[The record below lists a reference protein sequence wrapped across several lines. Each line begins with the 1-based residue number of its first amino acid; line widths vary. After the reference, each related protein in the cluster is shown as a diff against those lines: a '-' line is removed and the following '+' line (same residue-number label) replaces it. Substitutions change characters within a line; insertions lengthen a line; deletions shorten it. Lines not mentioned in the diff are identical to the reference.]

1 MCNNTNC
8 QVDAFAAEPFKGNP
22 AGVKL
27 VDKRMPAERAY
38 HLRIGLNSDN
48 PLRYLAFKSKNTI
61 FIKTFKT
68 QSFDKVK
75 VYL

>member
-1 MCNNTNC
+1 MCNNTIC

-48 PLRYLAFKSKNTI
+48 PLRYLAF
-61 FIKTFKT
+61 
-68 QSFDKVK
+68 
-75 VYL
+75 